1 MYLRQQ
7 RRQLDESR
15 HLLERLE
22 EQQRR
27 MAAAGSSG
35 RGGVETAQSGTLP
48 SRTATS
54 GGQVSSAPVRQWSP
68 FLLSLSRTLHL
79 HLCLLH
85 LSPLTHAYFFFCT
98 AYCHTLSHTLTISL
112 SFFCHMHKLL
122 TISLIPLH
130 FPAPSLRRL
139 LVKALALE

>member
-1 MYLRQQ
+1 MITSSTQAGDRAFLEELLVYLRQQ

-68 FLLSLSRTLHL
+68 FLLSLMHSPSPSLS
-79 HLCLLH
+79 CSLLSH
-85 LSPLTHAYFFFCT
+85 THTYALLV
-98 AYCHTLSHTLTISL
+98 ALLSHTL
-112 SFFCHMHKLL
+112 LL
-122 TISLIPLH
+122 YLCL
-130 FPAPSLRRL
+130 PSITRTNCSPYH
-139 LVKALALE
+139 